1 MALTAAERQRKRR
14 EKLKNDPDKR
24 ADVLKKDRAR
34 WHARKTGIADLK
46 DRDARKQR
54 RQWRDEKR
62 DYRRRIK
69 RVNEV
74 LANSPPSTPDTA
86 RGRQCQQGDRLRRAN
101 TRKLRNQLQQRDGQL
116 KREKRKSD
124 MYRKRWERI
133 ISSNPQSPRS
143 KTMQLIRNIASHGA
157 RRNLLMHQVLVE
169 QIKTKFNTTKQE
181 RLKQIYARLVTGKL
195 VRKYRLQNAF
205 QETFGFSSKRF
216 KHQLDNGNGFI
227 RKTVASKTVRYG
239 QRIANFYG
247 RDDVSQC
254 TTGKKDTVTKKQQ
267 KQQRRLL
274 CDTLKHLHIK
284 FLAENP
290 DVNISYTLFSSMRP
304 FFVRFPTESDR
315 QTCLCK
321 LHENQRLMVSKL
333 ASLNV
338 IDHSDVRALTESV
351 CCDSSS
357 FTCMHQQCD
366 ECKHSRI
373 KRNDGVNINTDTT
386 WLQWKTIKE
395 TRRIKEE
402 DKQVSVTKKVEMAGT
417 IYDLVEQC
425 ESMLER
431 YKTHVFNINH
441 QYQFY
446 RSLLL
451 KMQQTECL
459 IHVDFSENYTSKLAQ
474 EIQSMHFGASKK
486 QITLHTGVLHI
497 GAGGKPL
504 TFCSLSDDCD
514 HGPFGIWTHL
524 RPILEDIKKE
534 HPAVNIIH
542 FFSDGPCTQYRQKLN
557 FLLFSNDLANRGI
570 QLGKRI

>member
-1 MALTAAERQRKRR
+1 MYDRKEGYSYKKPAKAAEKIALRHIETPTHQISCGESWCKYQLYPILVDEAIFRQ
-14 EKLKNDPDKR
+14 
-24 ADVLKKDRAR
+24 
-34 WHARKTGIADLK
+34 I
-46 DRDARKQR
+46 
-54 RQWRDEKR
+54 
-62 DYRRRIK
+62 
-69 RVNEV
+69 
-74 LANSPPSTPDTA
+74 
-86 RGRQCQQGDRLRRAN
+86 
-101 TRKLRNQLQQRDGQL
+101 
-116 KREKRKSD
+116 
-124 MYRKRWERI
+124 
-133 ISSNPQSPRS
+133 
-143 KTMQLIRNIASHGA
+143 
-157 RRNLLMHQVLVE
+157 
-169 QIKTKFNTTKQE
+169 
-181 RLKQIYARLVTGKL
+181 
-195 VRKYRLQNAF
+195 
-205 QETFGFSSKRF
+205 
-216 KHQLDNGNGFI
+216 
-227 RKTVASKTVRYG
+227 
-239 QRIANFYG
+239 
-247 RDDVSQC
+247 
-254 TTGKKDTVTKKQQ
+254 
-267 KQQRRLL
+267 
-274 CDTLKHLHIK
+274 
-284 FLAENP
+284 
-290 DVNISYTLFSSMRP
+290 
-304 FFVRFPTESDR
+304 PTESDR
-315 QTCLCK
+315 HTCLCK

-570 QLGKRI
+570 QLGKRIWFTCDYIMQLDRYCIAGVTHNWHNLIIYVKLLLA